1 MSHKTIRFLGCVLLH
16 LLLLCP
22 SFLSWAQGEHEVMIH
37 VQLLDATNQ
46 EPLPF
51 ASVAFQKGAK
61 IWGATADKNGLAI
74 LKGIPEGETGLLRVR
89 CVGYESHV
97 QRVTALRTLSLRCA
111 LRPNTQLGEVVVT
124 ARESLKPVT
133 AGIIGRQS
141 INLLQ
146 PSTFAD
152 LLALLPGGMTS
163 SPALA
168 ERNTI
173 RLREASPPSSGNYN
187 TTSLGTAFEIDGVP
201 LNTDAN
207 LQSYTGNVWSKDNQ
221 RRAGGVM
228 DMGGGVDMRG
238 ISTDD
243 IEEVE
248 ILRGIPSVEHGN
260 LISGLVRIKRKLQ
273 AMPPSVRIKADPKSK
288 LFYVGSG
295 FSWAEQ
301 KQVLNLSVD
310 YLDSKIS
317 PMSNY
322 ENFRRLS
329 LSARYLYEF
338 TTTQYS
344 GRWTQSVDYGGTF
357 DNEKSDPELQKNEL
371 DRFSSS
377 NNRLA
382 LSGSVSLKA
391 LSTATILSQMDWQ
404 YSLSA
409 QRDDIQEQ
417 RYVSTV
423 RINPLTTVT
432 EGESDAFF
440 APRAYL
446 AQMSVE
452 GRPLYGFLKSTW
464 RFIPLVGHRFI
475 VGGEYS
481 WSKNVGRGAVYDVT
495 RPIDLGLSTRLR
507 PLHAIPAE
515 HKMAFFLEDRG
526 RWNLADHSSLELIA
540 GVRVQAMAAPKAYT
554 IAWRP
559 YVDPRLNIRYEQ
571 RLLSSDSPL
580 ILGVN
585 AGVGLLSMLPSSA
598 YLYPAPDYYDI
609 VELNYYAA
617 EEKHRRIHFRTY
629 PLESANYNLQAPRNL
644 KFELRA
650 DASWQGYLLS
660 VTAFREDLK
669 NGYRQM
675 NRLVTFPYRKYDTSG
690 IDPATLQG
698 VPDLALLPFVPDTT
712 LSLYGVTMNGSRT
725 LKQGIEWQFSS
736 PRIAALKS
744 RFTCNGAFFLT
755 RYENSAPFLDQPGV
769 IVNGQS
775 LPYVG
780 IYRNDTGYT
789 NSSLTTSVMMDTYI
803 PSLNLLFA
811 TTFESHF
818 FTKQTID
825 PQARIPIKYLD
836 KGGNEYPFTEASLQ
850 DPMLKQLVRTGSS
863 EATRTHMPFAGF
875 INFKATKKFFSNRL
889 GIALF
894 VHRLI
899 SIEPL
904 YERSGRTIRRSS
916 TPYFG
921 MELNLQL

>member
-1 MSHKTIRFLGCVLLH
+1 M
-16 LLLLCP
+16 
-22 SFLSWAQGEHEVMIH
+22 WAQGERGGEIR
-37 VQLLDATNQ
+37 VQLLDSTTQ

-51 ASVAFQKGAK
+51 ATVVFQKGEK
-61 IWGATADKNGLAI
+61 IWGVTADKHGFAL
-74 LKGIPEGETGLLRVR
+74 LKGIPEGEQGELQVR
-89 CVGYESHV
+89 CVGYDPYV
-97 QRVTALRTLSLRCA
+97 QRVTSSGVLALRCSLH
-111 LRPNTQLGEVVVT
+111 PNTQLGEVVVT
-124 ARESLKPVT
+124 ARESLKPIT
-133 AGIIGRQS
+133 AGIIGRES

-146 PSTFAD
+146 PSTFSD

-173 RLREASPPSSGNYN
+173 RLREVNPPSSGDYN
-187 TTSLGTAFEIDGVP
+187 TTSLGTAFEVDGIP
-201 LNTDAN
+201 INTDAN

-221 RRAGGVM
+221 RRSGGVM

-260 LISGLVRIKRKLQ
+260 LVSGLVRIKRKLQ
-273 AMPPSVRIKADPKSK
+273 AMPPSARIKADPKSK

-295 FSWAEQ
+295 FSWGEQ
-301 KQVLNLSVD
+301 KRALNLSAD

-329 LSARYLYEF
+329 FSMRYLQDFATPRYK
-338 TTTQYS
+338 
-344 GRWTQSVDYGGTF
+344 GRWTQSLDYGGTF

-371 DRFSSS
+371 DHFFSR

-382 LSGSVSLKA
+382 ISGSVSLKA
-391 LSTATILSQMDWQ
+391 HSTATALSQMECL

-409 QRDDIQEQ
+409 QRDDIKEQ
-417 RYVSTV
+417 RYVSSV

-440 APRAYL
+440 APRSYL
-446 AQMSVE
+446 AEMSVE
-452 GRPLYGFLKSTW
+452 GRPLYAFFKSTW
-464 RFIPLVGHRFI
+464 RFIPLWGNRFT

-481 WSKNVGRGAVYDVT
+481 CSKNMGRGTVYDVT

-507 PLHAIPAE
+507 PLHMIPAE
-515 HKMAFFLEDRG
+515 HKVAFFFENRG
-526 RWNLADHSSLELIA
+526 RWNFSPRSSLELIA
-540 GVRVQAMAAPKAYT
+540 GVRMQAMSAPKAYA
-554 IAWRP
+554 IAWSP
-559 YVDPRLNIRYEQ
+559 YIDPRLNIRYEQ
-571 RLLSSDSPL
+571 HLLSEDRPL
-580 ILGVN
+580 TLGVN
-585 AGVGLLSMLPSSA
+585 AGGGVLSMLPSSA
-598 YLYPAPDYYDI
+598 FLYPAPDYYDI

-629 PLESANYNLQAPRNL
+629 PLESVNYDLRAPRNL

-650 DASWQGYLLS
+650 DASWHGYLLS
-660 VTAFREDLK
+660 ITAFREDLK

-675 NRLVTFPYRKYDTSG
+675 NSLVTFPYRKYDASS
-690 IDPATLQG
+690 IDPTTLQG
-698 VPDLALLPFVPDTT
+698 VPDLALLPFTTDTT
-712 LSLYGVTMNGSRT
+712 LALYSVTMNGSRT
-725 LKQGIEWQFSS
+725 LKQGIEWQFTT
-736 PRIAALKS
+736 PRITALKS
-744 RFTCNGAFFLT
+744 RFTCSGAFFLT
-755 RYENSAPFLDQPGV
+755 RYENSVPYLDQPNV
-769 IVNGQS
+769 IVNGKS
-775 LPYVG
+775 LPYIG
-780 IYRNDTGYT
+780 IYRNDRGYT
-789 NSSLTTSVMMDTYI
+789 NSSLTASIMMDTYI
-803 PSLNLLFA
+803 PSLGLLFA
-811 TTFESHF
+811 TTFESLF
-818 FTKQTID
+818 FTKQTMN
-825 PQARIPIKYLD
+825 PQTRIPIKYLD
-836 KGGNEYPFTEASLQ
+836 KERNEYPFTEEALQ
-850 DPMLKQLVRTGSS
+850 DPLLKQLVRSGAS
-863 EATRTHMPFAGF
+863 ETTRTHMPFAGF
-875 INFKATKKFFSNRL
+875 LNFKATKKFFSDRL

-899 SIEPL
+899 SIEPI